1 MKNKRHCPPPLKPPG
16 RCDYNLCVIGA
27 GAAGLVA
34 AYIGAAVRAKTA
46 LIEAHK
52 MGGDCLN
59 TGCVP
64 SKALIA
70 AAQFAHQASTAQT
83 LGFNRATLDFEFSKI
98 MDRVKQ
104 VIQKIDPH
112 DSVDRYTRM
121 GVDCYEGLARIVSP
135 FEVRVGQTVL
145 TTKNI
150 IVATGASPFVP
161 ELPGLDRVDY
171 LTSDTV
177 WDLEDLPRRLLIL
190 GAGPVA
196 CELGQ
201 AFSRLGARVTL
212 VQRGERILKQEDP
225 DVSDCL
231 ADGFKSEGIQ
241 VLTGHTPKKIRTDGR
256 DHSLVCTH
264 DNTPVSIS
272 FDRILLALGR
282 TPNAN
287 GFGLEELGVKLT
299 PSRAI
304 LTDDFLRTNYPN
316 IFCSG
321 DVHGL
326 YQFTHTAAHESW
338 YAAVNAL
345 FGKFKKFKPDYTVIP
360 RAVFTDP
367 ETARVGLNEMEAIAR
382 NIPYEKVV
390 YPLADLD
397 RAIADSKDNGFVKVL
412 TTPGKDTILGV
423 TIVGSRA
430 SDTIAEFVLAMK
442 QNIGLNKILGTIH
455 IYPTMAEANKYAAGM
470 WKKAHAPKR
479 LLSFLERYHTWM
491 RR

>member
-1 MKNKRHCPPPLKPPG
+1 M
-16 RCDYNLCVIGA
+16 
-27 GAAGLVA
+27 A
-34 AYIGAAVRAKTA
+34 AYIGAAARAKTA

-70 AAQFAHQASTAQT
+70 AAQFAHQAGNAQT
-83 LGFNRATLDFEFSKI
+83 LGFKRARVDFEFSEI

-104 VIQKIDPH
+104 VIQKIEPH

-121 GVDCYEGLARIVSP
+121 GVDCYEGRARIVSP

-150 IVATGASPFVP
+150 IVATGASPLVP
-161 ELPGLDRVDY
+161 DLPGLDQVDY

-177 WDLEDLPRRLLIL
+177 WALTDLPRRLVIL

-201 AFSRLGARVTL
+201 AFSRLGAKITL
-212 VQRGERILKQEDP
+212 VLRGERILKREDP
-225 DVSDCL
+225 DVSD
-231 ADGFKSEGIQ
+231 FMVNRFQSEGIQ
-241 VLTGHTPKKIRTDGR
+241 ILTGHTPKEIRTDGR
-256 DHSLVCTH
+256 DHALVCIH
-264 DNTPVSIS
+264 NNAPVSIP

-282 TPNAN
+282 TPNVK
-287 GFGLEELGVKLT
+287 GFGLEELGVELT
-299 PSRAI
+299 PSKAI
-304 LTDDFLRTNYPN
+304 LTDAFLRTNYTN

-367 ETARVGLNEMEAIAR
+367 ETARVGLNEMEARAR

-397 RAIADSKDNGFVKVL
+397 RAIADSKDHGFLKVL
-412 TTPGKDTILGV
+412 TKPGKDTILGV
-423 TIVGSRA
+423 TVVGSRA

-479 LLSFLERYHTWM
+479 LLSWLERYHAWM